1 MAVLEKKKEQLI
13 SPYGG
18 ELVNLVKKGAERE
31 ALIELANHLPDIRVS
46 HSSLHDL
53 ELLAV
58 GAFSPLDRFMGKAD
72 YERVMEE
79 MRLAN
84 GMLFPIPITLTVK
97 KEELPKGAEQVVLR
111 NVRNN
116 AFAIMDIEETF

>member
-18 ELVNLVKKGAERE
+18 ELVNLVKTGAERE
-31 ALIELANHLPDIRVS
+31 ALIELANHLPDIRLS
-46 HSSLHDL
+46 QRSLHDL

-79 MRLAN
+79 MRLAS
-84 GMLFPIPITLTVK
+84 GVLFPIRSRLRSTRKNCPKPNRWSCATCATTLSPSWT
-97 KEELPKGAEQVVLR
+97 
-111 NVRNN
+111 
-116 AFAIMDIEETF
+116 